1 MNSVVDAPKSRGKS
15 KKMFVNN
22 EQIPG
27 LFSGSSQAGGK
38 AKRKTRKSRK
48 KQAGG
53 IPIPA
58 LVAGAAAAHKALET
72 YKPFSRL
79 NNVLR
84 DNVSNKNNIL
94 YKIADKITGVG
105 KSLGYGPKKKR
116 A

>member
-1 MNSVVDAPKSRGKS
+1 MNSVADASKSRGKS

-27 LFSGSSQAGGK
+27 LYSVSPQAGGK
-38 AKRKTRKSRK
+38 AKRKTRKSKK

-58 LVAGAAAAHKALET
+58 IIAGAAAAHKALET

-79 NNVLR
+79 NNVLH

-94 YKIADKITGVG
+94 YKIADKITGAG
-105 KSLGYGPKKKR
+105 KSFGYGKKKR
-116 A
+116 T